1 MGGAHLGDSQ
11 YKTPLPPPRN
21 CPPAVKLGA
30 LLTHTHARKIPR
42 AHASHTTPAAPRPF
56 SRASLDAPP
65 TAAATSERTMPSPD
79 LLRVLCDPT
88 RPCFT
93 FGCTPPREGTTEAEA
108 RRICAAYAARSAA
121 LATDGFVIYSLVD
134 ESVRTALPRPFPFRA
149 TMDAALFASYFFAAA
164 EFTCSGL

>member
-1 MGGAHLGDSQ
+1 
-11 YKTPLPPPRN
+11 
-21 CPPAVKLGA
+21 
-30 LLTHTHARKIPR
+30 
-42 AHASHTTPAAPRPF
+42 
-56 SRASLDAPP
+56 
-65 TAAATSERTMPSPD
+65 MPSPD

-164 EFTCSGL
+164 GKRCVVYKPMSEATPEAFDAWLATAVERHAHSTFTLVGAPSATAAAAGSGRLPAASSVHMDPRSRGTAAAHPTRPWT